1 MYHFLYF
8 PQPYILPVVNISTTE
23 CFLTQQTLVQLPRIG
38 EGPGIDSQ
46 GSVEQSTVVTGFKER
61 KSFICAEL
69 IFAKYIIINHINN
82 LFEKNIPFLKDS
94 KDKLF

>member
-1 MYHFLYF
+1 MF
-8 PQPYILPVVNISTTE
+8 
-23 CFLTQQTLVQLPRIG
+23 FLTQQTLVQLPRIG

-82 LFEKNIPFLKDS
+82 LFEKKIYLFSKIPRVSYFRPGTLK
-94 KDKLF
+94 LLALLNLQLN